1 MNSSKPTR
9 SRFAPYAWG
18 VVAFN
23 LFVIVWGAFVRASG
37 SGAGCGSHWPLCN
50 GEALPL
56 APEFETAVEFT
67 HRATSGLA
75 LLLVFGLA
83 FWAFR
88 VFHRGHRARAAAA
101 ASVFFILTEALIG
114 AGLVL
119 FGLVKDDDS
128 VARALS
134 LGVHLV
140 NTFLLIGTLALT
152 AWWGSGA
159 GAEGGGEAG
168 EAEGGWRVAPR
179 RLAWLCAAS
188 LAGVLVVGVSGA
200 VAALGDTLFPAASLG
215 EGFRQDFSET
225 AHILVRLR
233 ILHPALALAAGAL
246 AFLTAVAALRAQ
258 AGVWTRRWALG
269 LALLV
274 CLQMAAGLVNVL
286 LLAPV
291 WLQLVH
297 LLLADLLWL
306 SLVLLTATALAGA
319 GREVE
324 GPATVGLGAAG
335 VSA

>member
-1 MNSSKPTR
+1 MPTN

-23 LFVIVWGAFVRASG
+23 LLVIVWGAFVRASG

-50 GEALPL
+50 GQTVPL
-56 APEFETAVEFT
+56 APEFETFVEFT
-67 HRATSGLA
+67 HRATSGVA

-83 FWAFR
+83 VWAFR
-88 VFHRGHRARAAAA
+88 AFPKGHLARLGAV
-101 ASVFFILTEALIG
+101 ASVVFILIEALIG

-128 VARALS
+128 VARAVW

-140 NTFLLIGTLALT
+140 NTFLLIAALALT
-152 AWWGSGA
+152 AWWGSA
-159 GAEGGGEAG
+159 AG
-168 EAEGGWRVAPR
+168 EGARAWRGGPRAPR

-200 VAALGDTLFPAASLG
+200 VAALGDTLFPAASLA

-225 AHILVRLR
+225 AHVLVRLR
-233 ILHPALALAAGAL
+233 ILHPALALAAAVL
-246 AFLTAVAALRAQ
+246 AVMTAVVALRTRTQ
-258 AGVWTRRWALG
+258 VWPRRWAAA

-274 CLQMAAGLVNVL
+274 CVQLAAGLLNLL

-306 SLVLLTATALAGA
+306 SLVLLTATALEGA
-319 GREVE
+319 EQE
-324 GPATVGLGAAG
+324 AADPARVGLLAAEAE
-335 VSA
+335 V

>member
-1 MNSSKPTR
+1 VNFSKLTS
-9 SRFAPYAWG
+9 SRFALYAWG

-23 LFVIVWGAFVRASG
+23 LLVIVWGAFVRASG

-50 GEALPL
+50 GEAVPL
-56 APEFETAVEFT
+56 APAFETFVEFT
-67 HRATSGLA
+67 HRATSGVA

-83 FWAFR
+83 LWAFR
-88 VFHRGHRARAAAA
+88 LFPKGHRARQGAVI
-101 ASVFFILTEALIG
+101 SVFFILTEALIG

-140 NTFLLIGTLALT
+140 HTFLLIGALALT
-152 AWWGSGA
+152 AWWGSN
-159 GAEGGGEAG
+159 AG
-168 EAEGGWRVAPR
+168 ERSEGWRAPK
-179 RLAWLCAAS
+179 RLAWLCAAA
-188 LAGVLVVGVSGA
+188 LVGLLVVGVSGA

-215 EGFRQDFSET
+215 EGWRQDFSET

-246 AFLTAVAALRAQ
+246 SFMAAYVTLRSRPV
-258 AGVWTRRWALG
+258 VWPRRWATA

-274 CLQMAAGLVNVL
+274 CLQLAVGLVNVL

-306 SLVLLTATALAGA
+306 SLVLLTVTVLESARQEIAAPAQTGLRTA
-319 GREVE
+319 EVE
-324 GPATVGLGAAG
+324 A
-335 VSA
+335 

>member
-1 MNSSKPTR
+1 VNASRLSG
-9 SRFAPYAWG
+9 SRFAPFAWG

-23 LFVIVWGAFVRASG
+23 LLVIVWGAFVRASG

-50 GEALPL
+50 GEAVPL
-56 APEFETAVEFT
+56 APEFETFVEFT
-67 HRATSGLA
+67 HRATSGVA

-83 FWAFR
+83 VWAFR
-88 VFHRGHRARAAAA
+88 LFPKGHPARKGAAL
-101 ASVFFILTEALIG
+101 SVFFILTEALIG

-140 NTFLLIGTLALT
+140 NTFLLVGALALT
-152 AWWGSGA
+152 AWGGSD
-159 GAEGGGEAG
+159 AEGGVEA
-168 EAEGGWRVAPR
+168 WHAPK

-188 LAGVLVVGVSGA
+188 LAAVLVVGVSGA
-200 VAALGDTLFPAASLG
+200 VAALGDTLFPATSLG
-215 EGFRQDFSET
+215 ESFRQDFSET
-225 AHILVRLR
+225 AHVLVRLR
-233 ILHPALALAAGAL
+233 VLHPALALAAGAL
-246 AFLTAVAALRAQ
+246 AFMAAYVTLRSRP
-258 AGVWTRRWALG
+258 GLWPRRWAAA

-274 CLQMAAGLVNVL
+274 CIQLGAGLLNVL

-306 SLVLLTATALAGA
+306 SLVLLTATVLESARQGVEDPARAGLRA
-319 GREVE
+319 AEVE
-324 GPATVGLGAAG
+324 A
-335 VSA
+335 